1 MFSTLRGRLVISHI
15 LPFLI
20 IIPLVG
26 LALIYFLETQLLL
39 PQLSLDLSA
48 DARVLAQMARYQPEL
63 FRDPQVA
70 QAMLEDYNQTSRAQL
85 LIVDATGYSVTTDTA
100 ENEASIIELLAP
112 IDRQKIQNGQVV
124 TQVDSQLLSPVSKIE
139 VLAPVINARQQMLG
153 IIRLTYSFETVLER
167 LTQLRTWI
175 ISILLLGL
183 VVGILLG
190 SVLAVNISR
199 PIQHATTAVNRV
211 ALGHFDER
219 LAVRGLIEMQQL
231 ARAVNYLVDR
241 LQNLEN
247 ARQKLIANLVH
258 ELGRPLGA
266 LRTAIQAL
274 GKGAIADQQLT
285 SDLLDGM
292 YEETTRLQRLLDDL
306 TGLYDQTLGSLELDR
321 QTVDL
326 NDWLPKLLSPWQES
340 AQAKGLT
347 WESQIAKDLP
357 ALVIDPL
364 RLGQAVGNLADNA
377 IKFSPPGGR
386 IRFSAESNPGE
397 IQLSFQ
403 DSGPGILPED
413 QEKIF
418 HPFYQGDSGR
428 RNKQGMGLGL
438 SIARDLVSAHG
449 GRLDVSSGP
458 DAGSLFIIRLPL
470 TSH

>member
-1 MFSTLRGRLVISHI
+1 
-15 LPFLI
+15 
-20 IIPLVG
+20 
-26 LALIYFLETQLLL
+26 
-39 PQLSLDLSA
+39 
-48 DARVLAQMARYQPEL
+48 
-63 FRDPQVA
+63 
-70 QAMLEDYNQTSRAQL
+70 
-85 LIVDATGYSVTTDTA
+85 
-100 ENEASIIELLAP
+100 
-112 IDRQKIQNGQVV
+112 
-124 TQVDSQLLSPVSKIE
+124 
-139 VLAPVINARQQMLG
+139 
-153 IIRLTYSFETVLER
+153 
-167 LTQLRTWI
+167 
-175 ISILLLGL
+175 
-183 VVGILLG
+183 
-190 SVLAVNISR
+190 
-199 PIQHATTAVNRV
+199 
-211 ALGHFDER
+211 
-219 LAVRGLIEMQQL
+219 MQQL

-285 SDLLDGM
+285 SDLLGGM

-306 TGLYDQTLGSLELDR
+306 NGLYDQTLGSLELDR
-321 QTVDL
+321 QNVDL